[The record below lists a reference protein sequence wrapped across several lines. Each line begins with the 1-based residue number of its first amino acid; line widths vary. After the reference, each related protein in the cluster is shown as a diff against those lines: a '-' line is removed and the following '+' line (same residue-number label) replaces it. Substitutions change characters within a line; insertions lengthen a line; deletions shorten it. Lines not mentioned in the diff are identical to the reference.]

1 MASDSPSSI
10 LFVTVDSLRADH
22 VGWHGYD
29 RDTTPVL
36 DKRVDG
42 AQTYSNAFSHACQT
56 PYSFPAILTSTYS
69 TMYGGGKR
77 LSDNRT
83 LISEVLDEAGYTT
96 AGFHSN
102 PYLSEEFNYNRGF
115 DEYFDSIEDKSLPAK
130 ARQFVKDNLDD
141 DGLLYQLLFKAFKA
155 SERTM
160 GVEVGS
166 PFVDAKTLTDLA
178 IEWIES
184 NRSEP
189 AYLWVHYM
197 DVHHPYLPP
206 EEHQQA
212 IRGEVISDRESV
224 KLRRRM
230 LDELGDLGAE
240 DRQKIIDLYD
250 AEIRHMDA
258 EVGRLITAAESA
270 WEDVVTAFTSDHGE
284 ELGDHGGYS
293 HHMPK
298 FLDEYIHVPLF
309 IDADDE
315 GDSYDEVVGL
325 VDVAPTLM
333 EYAGAAQPD
342 TYVGTSLRRIQAGE
356 DWERDHV
363 IAEWQDNETGD
374 RNFAYRDGEWTYV
387 YRENGTCHEAQT
399 DAAEEELY
407 AVANTGA
414 VNVVDDH
421 PEVRDELRSI
431 VDTHID
437 FVDSTE
443 PDATDVEMG
452 EEVQQRLQDLGY
464 KE

>member
-1 MASDSPSSI
+1 
-10 LFVTVDSLRADH
+10 
-22 VGWHGYD
+22 
-29 RDTTPVL
+29 
-36 DKRVDG
+36 
-42 AQTYSNAFSHACQT
+42 
-56 PYSFPAILTSTYS
+56 
-69 TMYGGGKR
+69 MYGGGKR
-77 LSDNRT
+77 LSENRT
-83 LISEVLDEAGYTT
+83 LISEVLDEAGYNT

-115 DEYFDSIEDKSLPAK
+115 DEYFDSIENKSLPAK
-130 ARQFVKDNLDD
+130 ARQFVKDNIDN
-141 DGLLYQLLFKAFKA
+141 DGLLYRLLFKAFKA
-155 SERTM
+155 SERTV

-184 NRSEP
+184 NASEP

-206 EEHQQA
+206 EEHQHA

-224 KLRRRM
+224 KLRRKM

-258 EVGRLITAAESA
+258 EVGRLMTAAESE
-270 WEDVVTAFTSDHGE
+270 WGDVVTAFTSDHGE

-309 IDADDE
+309 IDAH
-315 GDSYDEVVGL
+315 GDGDIYNDVVGL
-325 VDVAPTLM
+325 VDVAPTLV
-333 EYAGAAQPD
+333 EFAGADQPE
-342 TYVGTSLRRIQAGE
+342 TYVGTSLRHIQAGDE
-356 DWERDHV
+356 WERDHV
-363 IAEWQDNETGD
+363 IAEWQDTETGD

-407 AVANTGA
+407 AVEDSDA

-421 PEVRDELRSI
+421 PEVRDELRSA
-431 VDTHID
+431 VDTHIQ

-443 PDATDVEMG
+443 PDAADVEMG
-452 EEVQQRLQDLGY
+452 KEVQQRLQDLGY